1 MGSDTPVGWT
11 YPGVN
16 SLFEIEFM
24 VDAGM
29 SPAAALRAATYNAAR
44 HIGRD
49 EEIGSLAVG
58 KVADLLI
65 IQGNPLSD
73 ITRLRYIDTV
83 IQAGEIVRRRTSR

>member
-1 MGSDTPVGWT
+1 
-11 YPGVN
+11 
-16 SLFEIEFM
+16 M

-29 SPAAALRAATYNAAR
+29 STAAALRAATYNAAR

-49 EEIGSLAVG
+49 EEIGSLEIG
-58 KVADLLI
+58 KIADLLI

-83 IQAGEIVRRRTSR
+83 IHAGEIVRHR